1 MPCVCSLGK
10 FLIEWN
16 LSLLSIFHGQTWKI
30 TAVKIIY
37 NWQFYNLLERMS
49 RSKFSQRVMISISQ
63 FIITQVLLKCHYP
76 IQENALLPFEGNITH
91 RSSPFAVQCIPLIFT
106 WLFSEFRPSKQS
118 MSHFCLCQV
127 SLPAGLHVG
136 PTSYFFALVCIYLQ
150 CKKLIHQGSSYVL
163 GKMRRC

>member
-91 RSSPFAVQCIPLIFT
+91 QSSPFAVQCIPLIFT
-106 WLFSEFRPSKQS
+106 TFFRVPSKQAVYVTFLS
-118 MSHFCLCQV
+118 LSGFFTSWFACGSYKLFLC
-127 SLPAGLHVG
+127 AGVHLS
-136 PTSYFFALVCIYLQ
+136 PMQKADPPRIFIRA
-150 CKKLIHQGSSYVL
+150 
-163 GKMRRC
+163 R